1 MKSSKALGRYLFAQ
15 TNSLI
20 SFTFSLLSLTLIIT
34 WSLLDANAKVGSGTG
49 VTNYLIPF
57 SFSFLSLSLII
68 IWSLLDGN
76 AKVGAG
82 TGVVVGVG
90 VGVGLGVD
98 SGNLSL
104 NGFSSST
111 NKAFSFIFFASFISL
126 NKDPFGCLA
135 EIDVDEEEIVA
146 A

>member
-1 MKSSKALGRYLFAQ
+1 MASSRLQMKSSKALDLYLFAQ

-20 SFTFSLLSLTLIIT
+20 SFSFSL
-34 WSLLDANAKVGSGTG
+34 
-49 VTNYLIPF
+49 
-57 SFSFLSLSLII
+57 LSLSLII
-68 IWSLLDGN
+68 TWSLLDGN

-82 TGVVVGVG
+82 TGMSVG
-90 VGVGLGVD
+90 VGVGLGLGMD
-98 SGNLSL
+98 SGTLSL

-111 NKAFSFIFFASFISL
+111 NKAFSLIFFASFISL

-135 EIDVDEEEIVA
+135 EIDVDEEETVA

>member
-49 VTNYLIPF
+49 VTNSLISF

-76 AKVGAG
+76 AQLGAG
-82 TGVVVGVG
+82 TGVGVG

-111 NKAFSFIFFASFISL
+111 NKAFSLIFFASFISL